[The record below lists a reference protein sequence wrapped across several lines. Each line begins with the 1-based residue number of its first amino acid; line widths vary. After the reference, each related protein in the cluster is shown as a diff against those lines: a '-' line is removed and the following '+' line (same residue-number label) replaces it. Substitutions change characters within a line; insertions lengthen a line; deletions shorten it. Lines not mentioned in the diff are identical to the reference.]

1 VVTPEPFLAN
11 FNQTPSELACSASSH
26 ASHST
31 GEASW
36 RIGLPSFPVSL
47 GTASVSRE
55 SPIKTA
61 VPGAD
66 DRTVRATILGSF
78 GVLWGGAIVAG
89 GLLDRT
95 ASPDASTAIGELMAL
110 AVGALLLAVGAR
122 TLVRRFL

>member
-1 VVTPEPFLAN
+1 
-11 FNQTPSELACSASSH
+11 
-26 ASHST
+26 
-31 GEASW
+31 
-36 RIGLPSFPVSL
+36 
-47 GTASVSRE
+47 
-55 SPIKTA
+55 
-61 VPGAD
+61 
-66 DRTVRATILGSF
+66 VRATILGSV